1 MDETFADGQMRW
13 IEVAPKGAP
22 TAIALAPPMEGN
34 PTSVDSGIIISTD
47 DIEAD
52 HAALKDAG
60 VDVDPEIARWGP
72 PVPPMIPGCATRA
85 GTRCRLSSRCRASR
99 RPSADEPKES
109 PNLLDKQ
116 IRLLEGG
123 EVPASVGL
131 VPVADVEEAL
141 LRPSSRRALELLGED
156 RAAGGNVD
164 RVGRAAPEI
173 HSFTLPEALPVEAGW
188 RRRRCGVASR
198 A

>member
-1 MDETFADGQMRW
+1 VVIPTTDPDRSLDFYVDTLGFEKRVDETFADGQMRW

-72 PVPPMIPGCATRA
+72 PVPPMF
-85 GTRCRLSSRCRASR
+85 RLRDPNGNALSIV
-99 RPSADEPKES
+99 EP
-109 PNLLDKQ
+109 LD
-116 IRLLEGG
+116 G
-123 EVPASVGL
+123 
-131 VPVADVEEAL
+131 
-141 LRPSSRRALELLGED
+141 
-156 RAAGGNVD
+156 
-164 RVGRAAPEI
+164 
-173 HSFTLPEALPVEAGW
+173 
-188 RRRRCGVASR
+188 
-198 A
+198 